1 MNLDGK
7 YERRPITLGILL
19 LTSRL
24 EVWSVLSCSFIGR
37 LNGWGLGLM
46 VHAKCQAVGI
56 HSHARQGTNTHA
68 DEVAPKL
75 SRLSR
80 TLFFDLRLGIRLE
93 KIVHP

>member
-1 MNLDGK
+1 MDLDGK
-7 YERRPITLGILL
+7 YERRPTALGILL

-75 SRLSR
+75 SSPSR
-80 TLFFDLRLGIRLE
+80 TLFLDLRLCVRSG
-93 KIVHP
+93 KIVHH